1 MRECMDQYKVTPVDI
16 NKIKAGCTFVDVPG
30 SKSITNRAI
39 LLAMLA
45 EGRTTIQ
52 NALFSD
58 DSRVLMECVRK
69 LGYPICVD
77 ETKRTVTISGDPSKI
92 PKREAKIYVGSAG
105 TAARFLTALLGIS
118 GGKYFLDASEQ
129 MRKRPMAP
137 LITSM
142 EELGTVFTYSG
153 EKEHFPFFLESNG
166 AAKQE
171 VAVNIN
177 DSSQFLSALMMS
189 SVMSNKDFTINIKGR
204 HGMAY
209 IEITAAIMKE
219 FGVLLHRYEEGE
231 TIKYIVPG
239 NQRYHALNYTVEAD
253 VSAACY
259 FFAMAML
266 LGTKICVHDTKLCT
280 KQGDIA
286 LLSTFCRMGGKV
298 HEEPFGIVMEGPK
311 GGKFSGVDVDMSSFS
326 DQALTLA
333 VLAPFADSP
342 TTITGIGHT
351 RGQESNRIAV
361 ILSELSRLGVRCE
374 ELFDG
379 IKIYPG
385 NIHGGVVST
394 YDDHRVAMSFALAGL
409 RVPGIIIENPLCCRK
424 TFEGYFETLEQ
435 TADQLLQNY
444 NK

>member
-1 MRECMDQYKVTPVDI
+1 MRECMNQYNVTPVDRK
-16 NKIKAGCTFVDVPG
+16 KIGSGCAFVDVPG

-45 EGRTTIQ
+45 EGQTTIR

-69 LGYPICVD
+69 LGYPIHIN
-77 ETKRTVTISGDPSKI
+77 ETKQTVTISGNPSKI
-92 PKREAKIYVGSAG
+92 PKREAELYVGSAG

-137 LITSM
+137 LIASM
-142 EELGTVFTYSG
+142 KELGAVFTYS
-153 EKEHFPFFLESNG
+153 ETENHFPFLLESSG
-166 AAKQE
+166 VTKQE
-171 VAVNIN
+171 VAVDIN
-177 DSSQFLSALMMS
+177 DSSQFLSALMMA
-189 SVMSNKDFTINIKGR
+189 SVMSNKDFTIHIKGH

-209 IEITAAIMKE
+209 IEITAAMMKD
-219 FGVLLHRYEEGE
+219 FGVLLHCQKEGE
-231 TIKYIVPG
+231 AIKYIVPG
-239 NQRYHALNYTVEAD
+239 NQRYHALDYTVEAD
-253 VSAACY
+253 VSASCY

-286 LLSTFCRMGGKV
+286 LLSTFCKMGGKV
-298 HEEPFGIVMEGPK
+298 YEEPFGIVMEGPK
-311 GGKFSGVDVDMSSFS
+311 GGNFSGVDVDMSSFS

-351 RGQESNRIAV
+351 RMQESNRIAV
-361 ILSELSRLGVRCE
+361 ILSELSKLGVRCE
-374 ELFDG
+374 ELSDG

-385 NIHGGVVST
+385 NLHGGVVST

-409 RVPGIIIENPLCCRK
+409 RVPGIIIENPLCCKK
-424 TFEGYFETLEQ
+424 TFEGYFETLEHTIASITERQ
-435 TADQLLQNY
+435 
-444 NK
+444 